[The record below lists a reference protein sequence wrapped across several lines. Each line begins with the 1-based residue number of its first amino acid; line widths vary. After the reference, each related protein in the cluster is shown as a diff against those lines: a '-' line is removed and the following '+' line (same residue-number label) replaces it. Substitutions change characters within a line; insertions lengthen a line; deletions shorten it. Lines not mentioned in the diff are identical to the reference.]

1 MFDASLFLTLNNYGY
16 SNESIAMVKEYLRT
30 RELPESLDNS
40 GKRRR
45 FLAKWEKDF
54 TVENNKLI
62 YIPLKLEVVPDDKR
76 NDVLLKTYKNLKTG
90 VAQGVTMFYHR
101 ITDNYLNI
109 RRKDVSEFLKSQKL
123 YQITQPQNHIQNKPI
138 LAKSPNER
146 WGIDCINMVSYSN
159 ANGGDER
166 GWKFILT
173 IVDYFSRKVWLRP
186 LKTQTA
192 VNVRNSLKNLV
203 QETKTYPRI
212 IQADNGTEFQ
222 GETTAWMKQNNIVYV
237 KTLSYSPESNGLVE
251 GKNKTVRKILREIM
265 IRQNSRNWT
274 NHLETT
280 TELMNTQRNGTTKEN
295 PNDLWEEGHELQGEM
310 NNGVI
315 ALYEKRIAKAV
326 KNNSTTEYK
335 VGDYVRVKM
344 GTLYSNVRKLIK
356 SGDKKLIVVNY
367 SPTIYQIKSVLRKD
381 IKDKVVRN
389 NIISYEKLR
398 YTLNNLNGTSV
409 QTQQKLNNPNKERR
423 DKRFFASDFQLVK
436 DPNTDGTYL
445 ENFSVNDALKL
456 NKKDL
461 PLPVAVERALPR
473 PAPFFGA
480 ILPLPIV
487 QDVLPLPVQNDDLI
501 GRKIQ
506 KTFKGY
512 GKKLFVGK
520 ITSYDSVEKY
530 YKVKYDDG
538 DEEEYTKTQ
547 INKYII
553 PLNNVNVRKSGR
565 DKRQVVIGGLVHF
578 F

>member
-30 RELPESLDNS
+30 REIPESINNS
-40 GKRRR
+40 GKRKR

-54 TVENNKLI
+54 KLENNKLI
-62 YIPLKLEVVPDDKR
+62 YIPLKLEVVPNDKR
-76 NDVLLKTYKNLKTG
+76 YEVLLKIYKNLKTG
-90 VAQGVTMFYHR
+90 VGQGITMFYHR

-123 YQITQPQNHIQNKPI
+123 YQITRPQNHIQNKPI

-146 WGIDCINMVSYSN
+146 WGIDCINMVSYAN

-192 VNVRNSLKNLV
+192 VNVRNSLQNLV
-203 QETKTYPRI
+203 EETKTYPRI

-251 GKNKTVRKILREIM
+251 GKNKIVKKILREIM

-274 NHLETT
+274 NYLKTT
-280 TELMNTQRNGTTKEN
+280 TDLMNSQRNGTTKEN
-295 PNDLWEEGHELQGEM
+295 PNDLWKEGHELQGEM

-315 ALYEKRIAKAV
+315 ALHEKRIANAV
-326 KNNSTTEYK
+326 KNNNTKEYK

-367 SPTIYQIKSVLRKD
+367 SPTIYQIKSVLKKD
-381 IKDKVVRN
+381 IKDTVVRDN
-389 NIISYEKLR
+389 VISYEKSR
-398 YTLNNLNGTSV
+398 YTLKNLDGTSV

-436 DPNTDGTYL
+436 NPNTDGSYL
-445 ENFSVNDALKL
+445 EHFSVNDALKL

-473 PAPFFGA
+473 PAPVLGA
-480 ILPLPIV
+480 VLPLPII
-487 QDVLPLPVQNDDLI
+487 QDVLPLPIPKDDLI
-501 GRKIQ
+501 G
-506 KTFKGY
+506 
-512 GKKLFVGK
+512 
-520 ITSYDSVEKY
+520 
-530 YKVKYDDG
+530 
-538 DEEEYTKTQ
+538 
-547 INKYII
+547 
-553 PLNNVNVRKSGR
+553 
-565 DKRQVVIGGLVHF
+565 
-578 F
+578 

>member
-30 RELPESLDNS
+30 REIPESINNS
-40 GKRRR
+40 GKRKR

-54 TVENNKLI
+54 KLENNKLI
-62 YIPLKLEVVPDDKR
+62 YIPLKLEVVPNDKR
-76 NDVLLKTYKNLKTG
+76 YEVLLKIYKNLKTG
-90 VAQGVTMFYHR
+90 VGQGITMFYHR

-123 YQITQPQNHIQNKPI
+123 YQITRPQNHIQNKPI

-146 WGIDCINMVSYSN
+146 WGIDCINMVSYAN

-192 VNVRNSLKNLV
+192 VNVRNSLQNLV
-203 QETKTYPRI
+203 EETKTYPRI

-251 GKNKTVRKILREIM
+251 GKNKIVRKILREIM

-274 NHLETT
+274 NYLKTT
-280 TELMNTQRNGTTKEN
+280 TDLMNSQRNGTTKEN
-295 PNDLWEEGHELQGEM
+295 PNDLWKEGHELQGEM

-315 ALYEKRIAKAV
+315 ALHEKRIANAV
-326 KNNSTTEYK
+326 KNNNTKEYK

-367 SPTIYQIKSVLRKD
+367 SPTIYQIKSVLKKD
-381 IKDKVVRN
+381 IKDKVVRDN
-389 NIISYEKLR
+389 VISYEKSR
-398 YTLNNLNGTSV
+398 YTLKNLDGTSV
-409 QTQQKLNNPNKERR
+409 ETQQKLNNPNKERR

-436 DPNTDGTYL
+436 NIDESYL
-445 ENFSVNDALKL
+445 EHFTVNDALKL

-461 PLPVAVERALPR
+461 PLPVAVERAMPR
-473 PAPFFGA
+473 PAPILGA
-480 ILPLPIV
+480 VLPLPII
-487 QDVLPLPVQNDDLI
+487 QDVLPLPIPRDDLI

-520 ITSYDSVEKY
+520 ITSYDPLEKY

-547 INKYII
+547 INKYLI
-553 PLNNVNVRKSGR
+553 PLENVNVRKSAR
-565 DKRQVVIGGLVHF
+565 EKKQVVIGGVIHYF
-578 F
+578 